1 MLRDAQTA
9 LGGTRNAAVCRELTK
24 KFEEVRRGTLSE
36 LAEYYSTITP
46 KGEVVVL
53 VDRGELE
60 VVNSDDLETSL
71 KAALQ
76 DLSMRDAVDL
86 VAKAHALPRRQ
97 VYQAALDLNTRKG

>member
-9 LGGTRNAAVCRELTK
+9 LGAVRTAAVCRELTK
-24 KFEEVRRGTLSE
+24 KFEEVRRGTLEE
-36 LAEYYSTITP
+36 LADFYASTTP
-46 KGEVVVL
+46 KGEIVVL
-53 VDRGELE
+53 VDRGDLE

-71 KAALQ
+71 KAALE

-97 VYQAALDLNTRKG
+97 VYQAALELNTQKG